1 MANQSIV
8 GAVGTVTRTIRG
20 GRLPGE
26 IRVVDAGEPVLMMA
40 YSVGPREVGER
51 VRITHNRGSR
61 QVDVSTWP

>member
-8 GAVGTVTRTIRG
+8 GAVATVTRTIRG

-26 IRVVDAGEPVLMMA
+26 IRVLDAGEPVLMMA
-40 YSVGPREVGER
+40 YSVEPREIGER